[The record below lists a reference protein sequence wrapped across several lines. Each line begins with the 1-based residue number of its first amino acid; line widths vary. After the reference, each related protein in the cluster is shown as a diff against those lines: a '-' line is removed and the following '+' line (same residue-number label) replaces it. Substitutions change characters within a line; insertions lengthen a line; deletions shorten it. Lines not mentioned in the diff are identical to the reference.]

1 MTSQVLEMRFAPEF
15 SSVNLA
21 REALRKIC
29 RELFEPEGGSFT
41 DTICLAATEAL
52 NNAVEHSGSTAV
64 EMEVTA
70 DRDGLTLRLT
80 NNGIRFDS
88 TVPASMPDDADDPL
102 GAEGGYGLALV
113 QQLVDSLEY
122 AYHDGKNVLTM
133 HKRYY
138 G

>member
-1 MTSQVLEMRFAPEF
+1 MTGRALDMRFIPEF
-15 SSVNLA
+15 ANVDLA
-21 REALRKIC
+21 RGALQGIC

-41 DTICLAATEAL
+41 DNICLAATEAL
-52 NNAVEHSGSTAV
+52 NNAVEHSGSPVV
-64 EMEVTA
+64 ELKVTA

-80 NNGIRFDS
+80 NSGVRFDP
-88 TVPASMPDDADDPL
+88 TVPASMPDDADNPL

-122 AYHDGKNVLTM
+122 AFRDGKNVLTM
-133 HKRYY
+133 YKRYI